1 MSSDR
6 KNSSD
11 TLEIKHF
18 FDELT
23 YTLTYLVFDKVTRDA
38 VIIDPV
44 LDYDQASSSVSEES
58 IAKLIG
64 FIKEKEL
71 KLLMVLETH
80 AHADHISG
88 AQSLKKIY
96 SGIPIAIGE
105 SISKVQQVFKS
116 VFDLPAKFPVDGS
129 QFDRLI
135 RDGEKRKLRCRA
147 AFSVTSGG
155 LFKRG
160 IVLPCVSKNGEF
172 VLFEFADDE

>member
-135 RDGEKRKLRCRA
+135 RDGEK
-147 AFSVTSGG
+147 F
-155 LFKRG
+155 
-160 IVLPCVSKNGEF
+160 F
-172 VLFEFADDE
+172 VGSIEIEAIAQ